1 VDELLLRGAVI
12 GSTLA
17 YACAEWLR
25 FRRPAS
31 WRASRTVWTL
41 GAALLVLHSA
51 AAFHVRHRWSHA
63 DALASTAAQ
72 TAALTGWHWGGG
84 LYANYAFIAL
94 WMFDAGW
101 WWVRPAS
108 YPVRTG
114 SWRQASAI
122 VFLFMFA
129 NGAVVFAH
137 GAVRAFGAACVAA
150 AALAYYSSVRRT
162 A

>member
-1 VDELLLRGAVI
+1 MGEILLRASVI
-12 GSTLA
+12 AATVA
-17 YACAEWLR
+17 YATAEWLR
-25 FRRPAS
+25 FRRPDA
-31 WRASRTVWTL
+31 WRASRALWTL
-41 GAALLVLHSA
+41 GAGQLVLHSA
-51 AAFHVRHRWSHA
+51 IAFHIRHRWSHA

-94 WMFDAGW
+94 WVVDAAW

-114 SWRQASAI
+114 PWRHASTVA
-122 VFLFMFA
+122 FLFMFA

-137 GAVRAFGAACVAA
+137 GATRIVGAACLTA
-150 AALAYYSSVRRT
+150 AALAYYSSVRST